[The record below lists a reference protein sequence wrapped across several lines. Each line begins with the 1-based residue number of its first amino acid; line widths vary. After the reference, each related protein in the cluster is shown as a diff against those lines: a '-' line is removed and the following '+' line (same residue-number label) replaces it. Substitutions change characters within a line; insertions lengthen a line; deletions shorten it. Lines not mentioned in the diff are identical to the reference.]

1 MKKARN
7 GQQATLVVHSQPTNL
22 FRNMETSPAIVQF
35 ETICGCNANCTFCS
49 YGQMTRPKGLMD
61 YELIEGIIRQAERA
75 ESLIP
80 FLIGEPFLDQR
91 MRDILAL
98 CKKTHPSAATI
109 LYSNMALC
117 DAKTAEW
124 LVHDQTLDRLCPSF
138 YGPTPEIYRALQPP
152 LDFHQVRQNI
162 IHLLRL
168 RQAMGKRRPRVEMQY
183 ILMDK
188 TAGLLDQFKK
198 YWSVIADGVAVVN
211 HDTWHGLK
219 ADQSPAGFRRYPPGP
234 IPCSRLWDSF
244 NVHYDGTVVACC
256 IDLEEEEV
264 IGRMPRQTLK
274 EVWHGKPLQRLRSLH
289 LAGRQ
294 NEIPL
299 CRNCTSWSSN
309 PSWWINFWTQALY
322 G

>member
-1 MKKARN
+1 MKRPRK
-7 GQQATLVVHSQPTNL
+7 GQQATLVINSQPTNL
-22 FRNMETSPAIVQF
+22 LRNMEAAPTIVQF
-35 ETICGCNANCTFCS
+35 ETICGCNARCTFCS
-49 YGQMTRPKGLMD
+49 YGQMKRPRGRMD
-61 YELIEGIIRQAERA
+61 DSLIDAVIQQGEGAH
-75 ESLIP
+75 SLIP

-98 CKKTHPSAATI
+98 CKKTHPNAATV
-109 LYSNMALC
+109 LYSNMSLC
-117 DAKTAEW
+117 DTNTAEW
-124 LVHDQTLDRLCPSF
+124 LVQDQTLDQLCPSF

-168 RQAMGKRRPRVEMQY
+168 KCLAGLKLPRVEMQY
-183 ILMDK
+183 ILMDQ
-188 TAGLLDQFKK
+188 TAGLLDQFGK
-198 YWSVIADGVAVVN
+198 YWGVLADSVSVVN
-211 HDTWHGLK
+211 YDTWHGLRP
-219 ADQSPAGFRRYPPGP
+219 DRSPAGSRRYPLGP

-256 IDLEEEEV
+256 IDFEEEEV
-264 IGRMPRQTLK
+264 IGRMPRQALK
-274 EVWHGKPLQRLRSLH
+274 EIWHGKALQRLRTLH

-299 CRNCTSWSSN
+299 CRNCTSWASN
-309 PSWWINFWTQALY
+309 PSWWVKFWTQALY